1 MKKNVLLLAALGM
14 TVVGFAQK
22 NEIKEAK
29 KALKKGDAQAALSQL
44 NAAEG
49 TISSADAKT
58 QTSYYELVGDAYV
71 ILAKAGEDAAFTS
84 AIEAYQKANG
94 GSEIDEKLKGISTDL
109 VNAAVQDNQDEKF
122 NDAASKLYLSYSIS
136 PKDTLFLYYAA
147 SSAVSGKDYDTAL
160 NYYEKLKDLNYDG
173 SEMKYTA
180 IDVATGER
188 TEMPKA
194 QRDIMVKAGTFKE
207 PLDEKT
213 DSKRAEI
220 VKNIALIYTQQGEDE
235 KAMGAYVAARKTN
248 PSDVS
253 LILNQANLYFK
264 QGDKDK
270 FKELMNEAVRIDPT
284 NPDLYYNIGVINM
297 EQGNLEEARNSYK
310 KSMEINP
317 NYINAIL
324 NLSTT
329 YVNEGNGLVEQ
340 MNSIRGNS
348 AKDIAKYDALK
359 AQKEDLFRQSAN
371 VLEEGLK
378 TNVNNKELLEQ
389 LKNIYG
395 ALSDFANYKRVQD
408 LMDNN

>member
-22 NEIKEAK
+22 TEIKEAK
-29 KALKKGDAQAALSQL
+29 KALKKGDAQTALTQL

-49 TISSADAKT
+49 VIDSADDKT
-58 QTSYYELVGDAYV
+58 QATYYQLLGDAYTS
-71 ILAKAGEDAAFTS
+71 IAKAGDSDAFQS
-84 AIEAYQKANG
+84 AINAYHKANAD
-94 GSEIDEKLKGISTDL
+94 EVAEKLQGISADL
-109 VNAAVQDNQDEKF
+109 VNAAVKDNQEEKY

-147 SSAVSGKDYDTAL
+147 SSAVSGRDYDTAL
-160 NYYEKLKDLNYDG
+160 NYYEMLKDLNYDG

-180 IDVATGER
+180 VDVETGER

-194 QRDIMVKAGTFKE
+194 QRDIMVKAGTYKD
-207 PLDEKT
+207 PKDEKS

-220 VKNIALIYTQQGEDE
+220 IKNIALIYTQQGEDD
-235 KAMGAYVAARKTN
+235 KAMEAYIEARKTN
-248 PSDVS
+248 PSDVT

-264 QGDKDK
+264 QGDKEK
-270 FKELMNEAVRIDPT
+270 FKTMMSEAVKVDPT

-297 EQGNLEEARNSYK
+297 EQGDLEAARSSYL
-310 KSMEINP
+310 KSIELDP

-324 NLSTT
+324 NLSTS

-340 MNSIRGNS
+340 MNAIRGNS

-359 AQKEDLFRQSAN
+359 AQKEDLFKQAAV
-371 VLEEGLK
+371 VLEDGLK
-378 TNVNNKELLEQ
+378 TNPGNMELLEQ

-395 ALSDFANYKRVQD
+395 ALSDFANYKRIQD
-408 LMDNN
+408 MMDQ